1 MLNED
6 GYECLYLDEMMST
19 KGTYQDRTWS
29 RKGDLHQIDLKQT
42 SGQTM
47 ASIAAIS
54 WQNGVDLVQFY
65 EDSVNRVK
73 FAKFIDA
80 LREKYPERKIAIFAD
95 RLSVHMSKDT

>member
-54 WQNGVDLVQFY
+54 W
-65 EDSVNRVK
+65 
-73 FAKFIDA
+73 
-80 LREKYPERKIAIFAD
+80 
-95 RLSVHMSKDT
+95 